1 MSSNQTQIHK
11 NKPPVSG
18 SGKVTTFV
26 HLILAL
32 AGWVVFG
39 YFWVRVFYRTPPDD
53 GAIGV
58 LIIGIL
64 LIVTVSLT
72 VAWIRHNLILSERYG
87 DRRMKIREVPE
98 DWSHDTLGRVV
109 TGPGWETLRSASE
122 VEIVLEAESE
132 QKAYRV
138 C

>member
-1 MSSNQTQIHK
+1 VSSNPTPNQK

-18 SGKVTTFV
+18 SGKVATFV

-32 AGWVVFG
+32 AGWIGFG

-58 LIIGIL
+58 LIIAIL
-64 LIVTVSLT
+64 LIVSVSLT
-72 VAWIRHNLILSERYG
+72 IAWIRHNLILNKRYG

-98 DWSHDTLGRVV
+98 DWSHDTIGRVV

-122 VEIVLEAESE
+122 VEIVLDAEGE
-132 QKAYRV
+132 QKVYRV